1 MRRRRLASS
10 RPRVLSLLVA
20 VLAIAAL
27 ASCST
32 GSSSHASSSASAS
45 VPPPPAIVANDLAS
59 NSAHHVIPVPGEGFD
74 LSVDYWSSTDIAHW
88 QSAGA
93 KALNLSLH
101 LALHPDAPAQ
111 DVLLYDL
118 TVAVT
123 VKATTGTF
131 EGLQIVSASDTASG
145 VPGFLVSD
153 IYPYDSVVNVPAMA
167 QPLVDRWKSVAG
179 DKPIS
184 SAGLRGYGVYANEIG
199 YTYNILVKNQGDSE
213 YHKRVVTDVLTVPSD
228 SA

>member
-1 MRRRRLASS
+1 MLLLA
-10 RPRVLSLLVA
+10 LLGV
-20 VLAIAAL
+20 AAL
-27 ASCST
+27 TACST
-32 GSSSHASSSASAS
+32 GSSTASSSASAS
-45 VPPPPAIVANDLAS
+45 APPPPGVVTSDLAS
-59 NSAHHVIPVPGEGFD
+59 NSAHHVIAVPGEGFD

-93 KALNLSLH
+93 KQLNLSLH
-101 LALHPDAPAQ
+101 LALHPDAPVQ

-123 VKATTGTF
+123 IKATTATF

-145 VPGFLVSD
+145 VPGFLVSSV
-153 IYPYDSVVNVPAMA
+153 YPYDSVVNVPAMA
-167 QPLVDRWKSVAG
+167 QPLVDRWKSVSG
-179 DKPIS
+179 DKPLS
-184 SAGLRGYGVYANEIG
+184 SAGLRGYGVYANQIG
-199 YTYNILVKNQGDSE
+199 YTYNILVKNQGDTD